1 MDYKIAVDYLK
12 KLDVKGMV
20 LGLEN
25 MKMLLYFLGNPQ
37 NNVPSIHIA
46 GTNGKGSVGTFISEI
61 LINAG
66 YNVGRYVSPAVID
79 IRECWQLNGKFI
91 NESDFAKCVEIVKNA
106 AEKLYNKTSIYPTR
120 FEIETCVA
128 FLYFKNKKCDIS
140 IIEVGLGGRNDA
152 TNITENI
159 ILSVITSISI
169 DHINILGNN
178 LYDIAKE
185 KAGIIKKGILC
196 ISAQQKA
203 DAEIALKEEANKNNS
218 EILFLNKKDI
228 INYKLYKNKQY
239 FDYGDYEN
247 LCISMLGLYQIE
259 NAALAVKVCDLI
271 NKYNFKVNK
280 DNIRKGL
287 LNSAWPGRFQILKNK
302 PTFIVDGAHN
312 ADAAK
317 KLMES
322 TKSYLKNKKLIFIIG
337 MFADKEYEKVA
348 KITAYKAEKII
359 IVECNNKRTASADT
373 LLRVYKKY
381 NENTFKAEN
390 IKNAVFKA
398 IELAGNDNAILAF
411 GSLSYLG
418 ELIKCVN
425 NIGRTDK

>member
-1 MDYKIAVDYLK
+1 MDYKIAIDYLK
-12 KLDVKGMV
+12 NLDVRGIV

-37 NNVPSIHIA
+37 NSVPAIHIA

-61 LINAG
+61 LIDSG
-66 YNVGRYVSPAVID
+66 YKVGRYVSPAVID
-79 IRECWQLNGKFI
+79 TKECWQLNGKFI
-91 NESDFAKCVEIVKNA
+91 NETDFAEYVSIVKNA
-106 AEKLYNKTSIYPTR
+106 AEKLYNKTSVYPTR

-140 IIEVGLGGRNDA
+140 VIEVGLGGRNDA

-159 ILSVITSISI
+159 ILSIITSISI

-185 KAGIIKKGILC
+185 KAGIIKKGVLC
-196 ISAQQKA
+196 ISAQQKT
-203 DAEIALKEEANKNNS
+203 DAETALIKEANEKNS

-239 FDYGDYEN
+239 FDYGYYKN

-259 NAALAVKVCDLI
+259 NAALAVKACDLI
-271 NKYNFKVNK
+271 NKYNFKVNE
-280 DNIRKGL
+280 DNIRRGL
-287 LNSAWPGRFQILKNK
+287 LKAAWAGRFQILKNK
-302 PTFIVDGAHN
+302 PIFIVDGAHN
-312 ADAAK
+312 VDAAE
-317 KLMES
+317 KLMKS
-322 TKSYLKNKKLIFIIG
+322 TELYLKNKKLIFIIG
-337 MFADKEYEKVA
+337 MLADKEYEKVA
-348 KITAYKAEKII
+348 KITACKAEKII
-359 IVECNNKRTASADT
+359 IVECSNKRTADADT

-390 IKNAVFKA
+390 IKNAVSKA
-398 IELAGNDNAILAF
+398 IKLTKDNNAILAF

>member
-1 MDYKIAVDYLK
+1 MDYKMAIDYLK
-12 KLDVKGMV
+12 NLDVRGIV

-37 NNVPSIHIA
+37 NSVPAIHIA

-61 LINAG
+61 LIDSG
-66 YNVGRYVSPAVID
+66 YKVGRYVSPAVID
-79 IRECWQLNGKFI
+79 TKECWQLNGKFI
-91 NESDFAKCVEIVKNA
+91 NETDFAEYVSIVKNA
-106 AEKLYNKTSIYPTR
+106 AEKLYNKTSVYPTR

-140 IIEVGLGGRNDA
+140 VIEVGLGGRNDA

-159 ILSVITSISI
+159 ILSIITSISI

-185 KAGIIKKGILC
+185 KAGIIKKGVLC
-196 ISAQQKA
+196 ISAQQKT
-203 DAEIALKEEANKNNS
+203 DAETALIKEANEKNS

-239 FDYGDYEN
+239 FDYGYYKN

-259 NAALAVKVCDLI
+259 NAALAVKACDLI
-271 NKYNFKVNK
+271 NKYKFKVNE
-280 DNIRKGL
+280 DNIRRGL
-287 LNSAWPGRFQILKNK
+287 LKAAWAGRFQILKNK
-302 PTFIVDGAHN
+302 PIFIVDGAHN
-312 ADAAK
+312 VDAAE
-317 KLMES
+317 KLMKS
-322 TKSYLKNKKLIFIIG
+322 TELYLKNKKLIFIIG
-337 MFADKEYEKVA
+337 MLADKEYEKVA
-348 KITAYKAEKII
+348 KITACKAEKII
-359 IVECNNKRTASADT
+359 IIECSNKRTADADT

-390 IKNAVFKA
+390 IKNAVSKA
-398 IELAGNDNAILAF
+398 IKLAKDNNAILAF

>member
-1 MDYKIAVDYLK
+1 MDYKTAVDYLK
-12 KLDVKGMV
+12 KSDVRGIV

-25 MKMLLYFLGNPQ
+25 MKRLLYFLGNPQ
-37 NNVPSIHIA
+37 NSVPTIHIA

-61 LINAG
+61 LTNAK
-66 YNVGRYVSPAVID
+66 YKVGRYVSPSVTD

-91 NESDFAKCVEIVKNA
+91 NETDFTECVETVKNA
-106 AEKLYNKTSIYPTR
+106 AEDLYNKTSVYPTR

-140 IIEVGLGGRNDA
+140 VIEVGLGGRNDA

-196 ISAQQKA
+196 VSAQQKN
-203 DAEIALKEEANKNNS
+203 DAKIALNKEANEKNS
-218 EILFLNKKDI
+218 EILFLDKKDI
-228 INYKLYKNKQY
+228 TNYKLYKNKQY
-239 FDYGDYEN
+239 FSYGYYKN

-259 NAALAVKVCDLI
+259 NAALAVKVCDLM
-271 NKYNFKVNK
+271 NKYNFKITEE
-280 DNIRKGL
+280 NIKKGL
-287 LNSAWPGRFQILKNK
+287 LNAFWPGRFQILRNN
-302 PTFIVDGAHN
+302 PIFIVDGAHN
-312 ADAAK
+312 VDAAE
-317 KLMES
+317 KLM
-322 TKSYLKNKKLIFIIG
+322 KSAELYLKNKKLIFIIG

-359 IVECNNKRTASADT
+359 IVECNNKRTADADT
-373 LLRVYKKY
+373 LLKVYKKY
-381 NENTFKAEN
+381 NKNTFKAEN

-398 IELAGNDNAILAF
+398 IESAEENNAILAF